1 VAGKDLRFLRGEIM
15 LKKILLL
22 TLGVAFAL
30 SACASPGST
39 DEAGTLTKIRLPMGY
54 IPNIQFAPFYV
65 AVQKGY
71 FRDAGIEL
79 EFDYK
84 FETEGVSLV
93 GAGELPFA
101 AVSGEQVLLARAQ
114 GLPVTY
120 VAAWYQQYPVSVVA
134 KSELGIVVPQDL
146 KGRKIGLPGLYGANY
161 VGLQAL
167 LFEAK
172 MSESDVTLDS
182 IGFNQVDLLA
192 AGQQDIIVG
201 YTANEPIQ
209 LRARGIPVT
218 EIRVADY
225 VQLAS
230 NGILASEKVI
240 NENPELVRAFVGA
253 FLKGLADTIAN
264 PDEAFQMSASYIP
277 NFSDL
282 DADVQKQILETSI
295 EQWKAQRLG
304 YSDPQ
309 AWENMQDVLLEMGL
323 ITEKMDLSK
332 AYTNEFIP

>member
-1 VAGKDLRFLRGEIM
+1 MFRKFVLI
-15 LKKILLL
+15 
-22 TLGVAFAL
+22 TLGMALAL
-30 SACASPGST
+30 SGCGSPANGSG
-39 DEAGTLTKIRLPMGY
+39 ELTKIRLPMGY
-54 IPNIQFAPFYV
+54 IPNIQFAPMYV
-65 AVQKGY
+65 AIEKGY
-71 FRDAGIEL
+71 FRQAGIDL

-84 FETEGVSLV
+84 FETDGVTLV
-93 GAGELPFA
+93 GAGDLPFA
-101 AVSGEQVLLARAQ
+101 VVSGEQVPLARAQ

-120 VAAWYQQYPVSVVA
+120 VAAWYQESPVSIVA
-134 KSELGIVVPQDL
+134 KSELGILIPQDL
-146 KGRKIGLPGLYGANY
+146 KGKKIGLPGLFGANY
-161 VGLQAL
+161 VGLRAL

-172 MSESDVTLDS
+172 MNESDVTLDS
-182 IGFNQVDLLA
+182 IGFNQVELLA
-192 AGQQDIIVG
+192 TGEQDIIVG

-209 LRARGIPVT
+209 LRAQGIPVT

-240 NENPELVRAFVGA
+240 SENPDLVRAFVGA

-264 PDEAFQMSASYIP
+264 PEEAFQLSEAHIP
-277 NFSDL
+277 NFADL

-295 EQWKAQRLG
+295 EQWQAERLG

-309 AWENMQDVLLEMGL
+309 AWENMQNVLLEAGL

-332 AYTNEFIP
+332 AFTNEFIP

>member
-1 VAGKDLRFLRGEIM
+1 MK
-15 LKKILLL
+15 LLISFPEL
-22 TLGVAFAL
+22 EAQRKRIGAAL
-30 SACASPGST
+30 SEWLIGTAGLSPR
-39 DEAGTLTKIRLPMGY
+39 ETLL
-54 IPNIQFAPFYV
+54 AELE
-65 AVQKGY
+65 
-71 FRDAGIEL
+71 AGIEI

-84 FETEGVSLV
+84 FETDGVALV

-101 AVSGEQVLLARAQ
+101 VVSGEQVLLARAQ

-134 KSELGIVVPQDL
+134 KSELGILIPQDL
-146 KGRKIGLPGLYGANY
+146 KGKKIGLPGLFGANY
-161 VGLQAL
+161 VGLRAL

-182 IGFNQVDLLA
+182 IGFNQVELLA
-192 AGQQDIIVG
+192 TGEQDIVVG

-209 LRARGIPVT
+209 LKARGIPVT

-240 NENPELVRAFVGA
+240 SENPDLVRSFVGA
-253 FLKGLADTIAN
+253 FLKGLTDTIAD
-264 PDEAFQMSASYIP
+264 PEEAFRLSESYIP
-277 NFSDL
+277 NFADL
-282 DADVQKQILETSI
+282 NRAVQSEILATSVR
-295 EQWKAQRLG
+295 QWKAERLG

-309 AWENMQDVLLEMGL
+309 AWENMQTVLLEMGL
-323 ITEKMDLSK
+323 ITEELDLSK
-332 AYTNEFIP
+332 AFTNEFIK